1 MEHQENY
8 ETEIDLKELF
18 FVLLDKAVVIIL
30 AGLCLA
36 LGAFLFTKVF
46 MTPIYQSTAQLYVIN
61 RQQEG
66 ITTNNDLS
74 AAKML
79 TQDFVHLVKSR
90 PVLEQV
96 IEALDLEQ
104 TSDELSKNISVNVP
118 TDTRILEI
126 TVEHTDP
133 YQAKAIADSVTDI
146 AGKQIVQ
153 IMEMDKVNVVEE
165 GNLPLKPVGPSTKKN
180 TLLGG
185 IAGIFFAAAIVVV
198 AHLMNDTI
206 RTEEDVERYLGLS
219 VLAAIPLD
227 EKQHK
232 AHMKRQK
239 AKKKIKSKN
248 KK

>member
-1 MEHQENY
+1 MEHQENF

-46 MTPIYQSTAQLYVIN
+46 MTPVYQSTAQLYVIN
-61 RQQEG
+61 KQQEG
-66 ITTNNDLS
+66 VTTNNDLS

-96 IEALDLEQ
+96 IEELDLDM
-104 TSDELSKNISVNVP
+104 TSEGLAAEVTVNVP

-126 TVEHTDP
+126 NVTDADP
-133 YQAKAIADSVTDI
+133 YTAKEIVDSITDI
-146 AGKQIVQ
+146 AAKQIVQ

-165 GNLPLKPVGPSTKKN
+165 GNLPINPVSPSTSKN

-185 IAGIFFAAAIVVV
+185 IAGVFIAAILVIV

-219 VLAAIPLD
+219 VLAAIPID
-227 EKQHK
+227 KDQETKK
-232 AHMKRQK
+232 KKKRRK
-239 AKKKIKSKN
+239 AKKTK
-248 KK
+248 

>member
-1 MEHQENY
+1 MEHQENF

-46 MTPIYQSTAQLYVIN
+46 MTPVYQSTAQLYVIN
-61 RQQEG
+61 KQQEG
-66 ITTNNDLS
+66 VTTNNDLS

-96 IEALDLEQ
+96 IEELDLNM
-104 TSDELSKNISVNVP
+104 TSEDLAAEVTVNVP

-126 TVEHTDP
+126 KVTDADP
-133 YQAKAIADSVTDI
+133 YTAKEIVDSITDI
-146 AGKQIVQ
+146 AAKQIVQ

-165 GNLPLKPVGPSTKKN
+165 GNLPINPVSPSTSKN

-185 IAGIFFAAAIVVV
+185 IAGVFIAAILVIA

-219 VLAAIPLD
+219 VLAAIPID
-227 EKQHK
+227 KDQETKK
-232 AHMKRQK
+232 KKKRRK
-239 AKKKIKSKN
+239 AKKTK
-248 KK
+248 